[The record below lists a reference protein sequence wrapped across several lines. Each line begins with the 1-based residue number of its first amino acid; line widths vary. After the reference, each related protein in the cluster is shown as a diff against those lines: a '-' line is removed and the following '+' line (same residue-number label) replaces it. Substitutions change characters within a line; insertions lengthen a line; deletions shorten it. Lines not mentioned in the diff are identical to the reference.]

1 MSYPRRLHL
10 VELPD
15 TLAVCR
21 ISLDSE
27 LEMWF
32 LSEPF
37 FVMLRS
43 DDTLTI
49 VCSQEKVPQEV
60 QQERG
65 WRALKIEG
73 RFDFSETGI
82 LESVLKPLAEAGLG
96 IFAVS
101 SFETDYVL
109 VKEGALDA
117 VREALKRAG
126 HTISRLEESPT
137 G

>member
-1 MSYPRRLHL
+1 MSYPRCLHL

-37 FVMLRS
+37 FVMLRG

-49 VCSQEKVPQEV
+49 VCSQERVPQEV

-73 RFDFSETGI
+73 SFDFAETGI

-109 VKEGALDA
+109 VKERDFEVARRL
-117 VREALKRAG
+117 
-126 HTISRLEESPT
+126 LEES
-137 G
+137 GHDVQRS

>member
-1 MSYPRRLHL
+1 MFNPRRLHL

-37 FVMLRS
+37 FAMLRS

-49 VCSQEKVPQEV
+49 VCSQEKIPQEV
-60 QQERG
+60 RQESG

-73 RFDFSETGI
+73 SFDFSETGI
-82 LESVLKPLAEAGLG
+82 LELVLKPLAEAGIG
-96 IFAVS
+96 IFAIS

-109 VKEGALDA
+109 VKERDFEVA
-117 VREALKRAG
+117 RRA
-126 HTISRLEESPT
+126 LEES
-137 G
+137 GHDVQRSS

>member
-32 LSEPF
+32 LSDPF
-37 FVMLRS
+37 FAMVRT
-43 DDTLTI
+43 DDALTI
-49 VCSQEKVPQEV
+49 VCSQEKVPPKV
-60 QQERG
+60 QQEPG

-73 RFDFSETGI
+73 SFDFSETGI
-82 LESVLKPLAEAGLG
+82 LESVLKPLAETGLG

-109 VKEGALDA
+109 VKERDFEVA
-117 VREALKRAG
+117 RRA
-126 HTISRLEESPT
+126 LEES
-137 G
+137 GHDVQRSG

>member
-1 MSYPRRLHL
+1 L

-15 TLAVCR
+15 TFSICR

-32 LSEPF
+32 LSDPF
-37 FVMLRS
+37 FAMVRS

-73 RFDFSETGI
+73 SFDFSDTGV
-82 LESVLKPLAEAGLG
+82 LESVLKPLAEAGIG
-96 IFAVS
+96 IFAIS

-109 VKEGALDA
+109 VKERDFEVARRAL
-117 VREALKRAG
+117 EGAG
-126 HTISRLEESPT
+126 HSVLRS
-137 G
+137 

>member
-1 MSYPRRLHL
+1 MSYPRSLHL

-15 TLAVCR
+15 TFSICR

-37 FVMLRS
+37 FAMVRS

-73 RFDFSETGI
+73 SFDFSETGV
-82 LESVLKPLAEAGLG
+82 LESVLKPLAEAGVG

-109 VKEGALDA
+109 VKEGSFEVACKALDS
-117 VREALKRAG
+117 AG
-126 HTISRLEESPT
+126 HSVLRS
-137 G
+137 

>member
-1 MSYPRRLHL
+1 MSYSRRFHL

-49 VCSQEKVPQEV
+49 VCSQEKVPPEV

-73 RFDFSETGI
+73 SFDFPETGI
-82 LESVLKPLAEAGLG
+82 LESVLKPLAEAALG

-109 VKEGALDA
+109 VKDGDFEVA
-117 VREALKRAG
+117 RRA
-126 HTISRLEESPT
+126 LEES
-137 G
+137 GHDVQRSL